1 MLWIPVTVA
10 AAAFQIARNAAQRGL
25 MGDAGPWGATLV
37 RFLFGLPFAVLFVA
51 IAWAG
56 AGGDVRPN
64 PTPAFWLHAVSGS
77 ISQVVATAALLVSM
91 RRAGFAVGTA
101 VQQSTLPLS
110 GILGWVVFG
119 DALSREAILGVVI
132 ATLGLAILTWPRRA
146 PDPQIEAADKPVS
159 GALFGLLSG
168 LLFGFSFNGYRH
180 AAVTLEPLHPLFS
193 STATVLTTQFMQ
205 SVVLT
210 AILAWRKPAALEAV
224 IRGWRGSLFA
234 GFCGASASA
243 CWLFALAMAPAA
255 PVRAVGVVEAPMAA
269 AASRRLFKEKLS
281 LLKWFAIAVVA
292 VGVVLTALGGTVG

>member
-25 MGDAGPWGATLV
+25 MGGAGPWGATLV
-37 RFLFGLPFAVLFVA
+37 RFLFGLPFAFLFAVA
-51 IAWAG
+51 AWIG
-56 AGGDVRPN
+56 ARGDIHIHA
-64 PTPAFWLHAVSGS
+64 TPAFWTYAVTGS
-77 ISQVVATAALLVSM
+77 VSQVVATAALLVSM

-119 DALSREAILGVVI
+119 DALSQEAILGVAI
-132 ATLGLAILTWPRRA
+132 ATVGLAILTWPRKA

-159 GALFGLLSG
+159 GALYGLLSG
-168 LLFGFSFNGYRH
+168 LLFGFSFNAYRH
-180 AAVTLEPLHPLFS
+180 AAVTMEPSHPLFS
-193 STATVLTTQFMQ
+193 ATATVTVTQFMQ
-205 SVVLT
+205 SVALT
-210 AILAWRKPAALEAV
+210 AILAVRKPSALEAV

-234 GFCGASASA
+234 GFCGATASA

-269 AASRRLFKEKLS
+269 AAGRRLFKERLSWLKL
-281 LLKWFAIAVVA
+281 FAIAVVA
-292 VGVVLTALGGTVG
+292 VGVVLTALGGTSD